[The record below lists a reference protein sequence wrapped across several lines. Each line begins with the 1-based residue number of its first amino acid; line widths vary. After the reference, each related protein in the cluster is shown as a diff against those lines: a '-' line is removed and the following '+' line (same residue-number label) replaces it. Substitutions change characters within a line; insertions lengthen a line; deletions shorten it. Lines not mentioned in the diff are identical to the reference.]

1 MFPSCLPEPHPPS
14 LPPPLTWPQWC
25 LLGLRSPP
33 PSGRCLWRGT
43 HCRSSPTTSSWQQ
56 TARETPSPHPLSL
69 GSSPI
74 PSSLVPTLPCPS
86 STSPRTLSSSTLRP
100 EWPSSCPRV
109 FRGYRT
115 AQDPRFPVTRVLPPV
130 AQDRAF
136 VSAEQQHRRPRG
148 AALGSGSVYA
158 AQLQPDPGLAQPGLQ
173 PHRGRGRGLHRGC
186 ACAAGRVPRELW
198 RPAPAGWLTA
208 SSRPRRASGSI
219 APCSGCPW
227 PTTASRTR
235 AP

>member
-1 MFPSCLPEPHPPS
+1 MFPSCLPEPCPPLCPPPS
-14 LPPPLTWPQWC
+14 PWPQWC

-33 PSGRCLWRGT
+33 PSGRCLWRGNPLPN
-43 HCRSSPTTSSWQQ
+43 SPTTSSWQQ
-56 TARETPSPHPLSL
+56 TAREGSLPLTLSL

-86 STSPRTLSSSTLRP
+86 STSPRTLGFLHPQNPNGPPHAPKFSEVTEPPRIPDFPRP
-100 EWPSSCPRV
+100 AFSLPLPRI
-109 FRGYRT
+109 T
-115 AQDPRFPVTRVLPPV
+115 H
-130 AQDRAF
+130 F

-148 AALGSGSVYA
+148 AAPGSGSVYT

-173 PHRGRGRGLHRGC
+173 HRGRGRGATSQMCVRSGQGPTGCGTRGQ
-186 ACAAGRVPRELW
+186 
-198 RPAPAGWLTA
+198 PAGSLP
-208 SSRPRRASGSI
+208 SHPCRASGSI